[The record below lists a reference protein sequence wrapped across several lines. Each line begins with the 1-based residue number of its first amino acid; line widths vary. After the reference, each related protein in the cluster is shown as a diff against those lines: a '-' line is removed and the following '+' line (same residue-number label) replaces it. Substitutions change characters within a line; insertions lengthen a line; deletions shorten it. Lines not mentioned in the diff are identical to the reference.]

1 MSSKLSDEL
10 GMDLNRRRFLQKLL
24 AIGGS
29 TAVAESLLGLTA
41 CSTSN
46 IKGSRLPAS
55 SEQTKQLDDSICIVG
70 AGASGIAAA
79 HFLKKKGYT
88 HVTVLEASDHI
99 GGKCNTI
106 QIANKDYDMGAVF
119 TTSSYDE
126 VRALSLEFNAPI
138 VPLQGHTKK
147 NIVSIDTGMARARR
161 GTETIDLGLAALEYF
176 HALEK
181 YPDLI
186 RSGFT
191 KLHPDLCLALSAW
204 MKKFS
209 LMPASLN
216 EFFGFTFTPFG
227 YGFVDEV
234 PAAYALKYYE
244 PRLVTSLLSGDNLGM
259 VRDGYQSLW
268 QKIAANLDVQLSTP
282 VLKISRSADGPVLVE
297 TERSSSFY
305 DHLILT
311 SLPEDT
317 LKFLDAT
324 PEERSD
330 FSKVKRYFYYS
341 VAVEVP
347 DGFGSA
353 GFLPDNYVQS
363 RSKHPLCWFKRWT
376 DGNIA
381 IFYALSE
388 EDVSTDEI
396 VRTLV
401 TDATHY
407 QWNLGVVH
415 AAKKWKYFPHFQ
427 TQDLADG
434 IYDRIEARQGTLRTY
449 VAGELMNF
457 STVEM
462 VSRYA
467 KDLTLRLF

>member
-1 MSSKLSDEL
+1 
-10 GMDLNRRRFLQKLL
+10 MDPTRRRFLQKLL
-24 AIGGS
+24 ALAGS
-29 TAVAESLLGLTA
+29 VAATDSLLALTG
-41 CSTSN
+41 CSTETLTGPRS
-46 IKGSRLPAS
+46 PAS
-55 SEQTKQLDDSICIVG
+55 ADQTKSLDDSICIVG

-79 HFLKKKGYT
+79 HFLQKKGYT
-88 HVTVLEASDHI
+88 NVTILEASDHI

-106 QIANKDYDMGAVF
+106 HIGNKAYDMGAVF

-138 VPLQGHTKK
+138 IPLQGHTKK
-147 NIVSIDTGMARARR
+147 NIVNSDTGIARMR
-161 GTETIDLGLAALEYF
+161 GNLETVDLGLAALEYF
-176 HALEK
+176 RALQK
-181 YPDLI
+181 YPHLI
-186 RSGFT
+186 RSGFAN
-191 KLHPDLCLALSAW
+191 LHPDLCLPLSTW
-204 MKKFS
+204 MKNFS

-244 PRLVTSLLSGDNLGM
+244 PRLVTSLISGDNLGM

-268 QKIAANLDVQLSTP
+268 QKVAENLNVQLSTP
-282 VLKISRSADGPVLVE
+282 VLKITRSPTGPALVE
-297 TERSSSFY
+297 TEKSSRFY

-311 SLPEDT
+311 TMPEDT

-324 PEERSD
+324 PEEQND

-341 VAVEVP
+341 IAVEVP

-353 GFLPDNYVQS
+353 GFLPDNYVES
-363 RSKHPLCWFKRWT
+363 RAKHPLCWFKRWT

-381 IFYALSE
+381 IFYALSS
-388 EDVSTDEI
+388 EDIPTNEI
-396 VRTLV
+396 VKTLIA
-401 TDATHY
+401 DATHY
-407 QWNLGVVH
+407 QWNLGTVH
-415 AAKKWKYFPHFQ
+415 AVKKWRYFPHYRSE
-427 TQDLADG
+427 DLADG
-434 IYDRIEARQGTLRTY
+434 IYDRIENRQGMMRTY

-467 KDLTLRLF
+467 KDLILRFF